1 MTTNSRSILALA
13 GFLIL
18 SFAASAIGGLAT
30 YPAIPGWYQNLEKP
44 SWTPPNAVFGPVWTL
59 LYIAMAV
66 AAWLVWKRGGWAA
79 QRGPLMLWI
88 VQLVLN
94 TLWSVFFFGMHNPAL
109 ALGEIALLWLA
120 ILACLLAFWKVSRP
134 AGLLMVP
141 YLVWVSYAS
150 ALNFAIWSLN
160 G

>member
-1 MTTNSRSILALA
+1 LVEARYGHQLAL
-13 GFLIL
+13 
-18 SFAASAIGGLAT
+18 
-30 YPAIPGWYQNLEKP
+30 
-44 SWTPPNAVFGPVWTL
+44 
-59 LYIAMAV
+59 
-66 AAWLVWKRGGWAA
+66 
-79 QRGPLMLWI
+79 
-88 VQLVLN
+88 
-94 TLWSVFFFGMHNPAL
+94 H
-109 ALGEIALLWLA
+109 WLA